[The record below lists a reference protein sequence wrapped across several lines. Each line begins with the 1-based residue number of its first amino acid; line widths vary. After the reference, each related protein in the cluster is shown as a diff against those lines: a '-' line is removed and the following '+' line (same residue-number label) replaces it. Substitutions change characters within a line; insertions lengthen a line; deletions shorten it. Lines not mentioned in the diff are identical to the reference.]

1 MMMEIG
7 EAAAAEVQPNLSEI
21 EQLVTVTAN
30 RDALARGILQ
40 AYQPSLEQ
48 IKKELDELLKKQDNL
63 IGKMQFENKQLTE
76 TAEDGQCCAMYAVI
90 KTYQDKLFH
99 IKKEMGNIHEKT
111 VKLKKRALRLHQI
124 KQKGVPSTEH
134 RQDEVSHCEQESQ
147 REPPSS

>member
-76 TAEDGQCCAMYAVI
+76 TAEDGQCCAMREFRGQEVTLKFACSI
-90 KTYQDKLFH
+90 ILF
-99 IKKEMGNIHEKT
+99 ENFTRTLGAYSDVLECFF
-111 VKLKKRALRLHQI
+111 LQ
-124 KQKGVPSTEH
+124 
-134 RQDEVSHCEQESQ
+134 
-147 REPPSS
+147 

>member
-76 TAEDGQCCAMYAVI
+76 TAEDGQCCAM
-90 KTYQDKLFH
+90 
-99 IKKEMGNIHEKT
+99 
-111 VKLKKRALRLHQI
+111 KRALRLHQI